1 MLYIQKMHN
10 KVPCTLLLFVVL
22 RTHLPKYLTIKYT
35 STFYVLSHRSHAHF
49 ATFNLPTI
57 HLYGIWVHKIF
68 NYYQPQCAWGIWYSG
83 PEVQNTH
90 FCGWWIFSK
99 TIPWV
104 NFSAMYQTKH
114 EKTYMFS
121 TSCSQFFCDVSTR
134 KSNPSLVVF
143 CLPKNSSLSTLGSI
157 PLVTFVSQKVGSTFR
172 FPNPEVEAL
181 LGLSVPRWRLL
192 KLHTPR
198 HRPWV
203 QRFRP
208 SSSSAKPDFLK
219 VFPSRIFWKRT
230 QKKKALKVVFP

>member
-104 NFSAMYQTKH
+104 NFSAMYQTKN

-121 TSCSQFFCDVSTR
+121 TSRSQFFCDVSTR
-134 KSNPSLVVF
+134 KSNPSRFVF
-143 CLPKNSSLSTLGSI
+143 
-157 PLVTFVSQKVGSTFR
+157 FVSKKLLPFNSRFDSTSHVR
-172 FPNPEVEAL
+172 FPKGRVDVSFPKPRGKGLTGPFCTKVEAAETAHPEAYTVSSKVSPVKF
-181 LGLSVPRWRLL
+181 LSE
-192 KLHTPR
+192 T
-198 HRPWV
+198 
-203 QRFRP
+203 RFP
-208 SSSSAKPDFLK
+208 EGVSFTDFL
-219 VFPSRIFWKRT
+219 IT
-230 QKKKALKVVFP
+230 YQKNKPWR